1 MIHVRFELMWKL
13 QSSTWQQ
20 SIGVFIKRCFFAS
33 SLIQFS
39 PVMLLCTNHSNDFHS
54 KTMDWFLHNSK
65 TEQKWDNDIFVI
77 LLKILRTCTEWKVSV
92 FGDFL
97 VGIFPHSDWIRRD
110 TPFLS
115 VFSPNAGKYG
125 PEKLW
130 IQTFFTQR

>member
-1 MIHVRFELMWKL
+1 MRFELMWKL

-20 SIGVFIKRCFFAS
+20 SIGVFIKRYFFAS
-33 SLIQFS
+33 SLIHVG
-39 PVMLLCTNHSNDFHS
+39 PVLLLCRNHSNDFHS

-97 VGIFPHSDWIRRD
+97 VGIFPHLDWIRRD
-110 TPFLS
+110 TPYLS